1 MDRFDNWVINVDN
14 VANEDVLAIREPLEW
29 KELEKTLA
37 SIRGNWGRMIKN
49 PYARISYILYF
60 PTLIRYI
67 YSNIGEDTKPNLRKL
82 YSHFITYI
90 EKYTDN
96 NALNKELE
104 NRVFRTK
111 YVTFTLKFTHFFQS
125 GTTTGAKFDVNVID
139 IDKEVVEEPKE
150 VWDFNFSEE
159 DLLDALEDMYDNIRR
174 EVRLRGYD
182 TSRIRTS
189 KEYSDS
195 FLRVRSMAKHGSEI
209 IRKAN
214 KMKRYITREPFDV
227 FFTIGDIKRLLVD
240 PKIRL
245 IPNYVVIYFSFSN
258 LKKIGDET
266 LPSIYDIFE
275 KGIKKMYLSGRKLEA
290 SILAVKILRKIELTI
305 ENVAGKSYVFKSNY
319 KRHSVELIMPFIV
332 LLPEII
338 EILNNIPDLSAKV
351 NEISQKLMSL
361 LKLFVFGLINDNEKS
376 IIEEIEKIYEII
388 DQVQMMFNESA
399 LMGNREYDKLLEKLY
414 ESFENVLRRKNLI
427 LL

>member
-14 VANEDVLAIREPLEW
+14 VANEDALAIRKPLEW

-37 SIRGNWGRMIKN
+37 SIRGDWGRIIKN
-49 PYARISYILYF
+49 PYTRISYILYF

-96 NALNKELE
+96 NALNQELG

-139 IDKEVVEEPKE
+139 IDEEVVEEPKE
-150 VWDFNFSEE
+150 VWDFDFSEE
-159 DLLDALEDMYDNIRR
+159 DLLDALEDMYNNIRR

-195 FLRVRSMAKHGSEI
+195 FLRVR
-209 IRKAN
+209 KAN
-214 KMKRYITREPFDV
+214 KMKRYKMKRYTTREPFDV

-305 ENVAGKSYVFKSNY
+305 NNVAGKSYVFKSNY
-319 KRHSVELIMPFIV
+319 KRPSVELIMPFIV

-351 NEISQKLMSL
+351 NEVSQKLMSL
-361 LKLFVFGLINDNEKS
+361 LKLFAFGLINDNEKS

-414 ESFENVLRRKNLI
+414 ESFENVFRRKNLI